1 MTEREIRD
9 KKLVLQL
16 AFQRLH
22 LTVIDEKEMLLFVT
36 MAQLYELRDEILD
49 TIILTQ
55 RDLGFRK

>member
-9 KKLVLQL
+9 KKLVLQR

-22 LTVIDEKEMLLFVT
+22 LTVIDEKEMLLFAT

-55 RDLGFRK
+55 RELGFRK